1 METKLYKL
9 MENNKKHIVTFTERC
24 DIANEAFMMASANL
38 KEARE
43 ILWEE
48 LAKMWPECKDKRS
61 SFNNK
66 TFEITY
72 TEISNEDGRT
82 TT

>member
-9 MENNKKHIVTFTERC
+9 TKNNKKHIVTFTERC
-24 DIANEAFMMASANL
+24 DIADEAFMRASANL

-43 ILWEE
+43 ILWKE
-48 LAKMWPECKDKRS
+48 LAKMWPECKGKRS

-72 TEISNEDGRT
+72 TEES
-82 TT
+82 